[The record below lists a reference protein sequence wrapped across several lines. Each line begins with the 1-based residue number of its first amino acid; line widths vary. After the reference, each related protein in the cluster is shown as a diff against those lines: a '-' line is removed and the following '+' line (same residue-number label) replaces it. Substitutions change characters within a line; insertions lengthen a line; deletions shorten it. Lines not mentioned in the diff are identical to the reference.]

1 MSEVWAK
8 GGEGG
13 TALAEEVVRLCENNE
28 KCEMTFAYELC
39 ETIEE
44 KIRNIARRIYRAEN
58 VEFTP
63 EAAEK
68 MQKLQELGFGE
79 LPVCIAKTQYS
90 FSDNEKLLGAPEGF
104 TLTVRDMKVSA
115 GAGFVVALTG
125 KIMTMPGL
133 PKVPAAEKIDVDEN
147 GRITGLF

>member
-1 MSEVWAK
+1 MLFRSDVS
-8 GGEGG
+8 
-13 TALAEEVVRLCENNE
+13 
-28 KCEMTFAYELC
+28 

-44 KIRNIARRIYRAEN
+44 KINDIARRIYRAEN

-68 MQKLQELGFGE
+68 MQKLQELGFGG
-79 LPVCIAKTQYS
+79 LPICIAKTQYS

-104 TLTVRDMKVSA
+104 NLTVRDMKVSA
-115 GAGFVVALTG
+115 GAGFVVALSG

-133 PKVPAAEKIDVDEN
+133 PKIPAAESIDVDET
-147 GRITGLF
+147 GKITGLF